1 MTIVETSWQEFLSLD
16 SEIPHN
22 VHFLAKG
29 EDEGQDSASKPI
41 GAHKVLLA
49 GVSPVFRRMLFGP
62 LKEER
67 EGIEVRD
74 TTHEAFNTMVKF
86 IYKPPGSR
94 FFPAPYEDDENH
106 EGEYNEEEF
115 NQNVI
120 HCPQKFFDLVDLAE
134 KYEIFS
140 LKEAL
145 TSNVLKTL
153 PITDENVIF
162 AAKVATKNKISTKM
176 LARCLKF
183 LLQKTKS
190 KAGGDLLTQFWALVN
205 NNPKE
210 PLKERLAG
218 TPFANIHNH
227 LNYEF
232 IKDDLDEV
240 GHTSFDNCLHLACS
254 GVHVR

>member
-1 MTIVETSWQEFLSLD
+1 
-16 SEIPHN
+16 
-22 VHFLAKG
+22 
-29 EDEGQDSASKPI
+29 
-41 GAHKVLLA
+41 
-49 GVSPVFRRMLFGP
+49 MLFGP

-67 EGIEVRD
+67 EAIEVKD
-74 TTHEAFNTMVKF
+74 TTHEAFNTMIKF

-190 KAGGDLLTQFWALVN
+190 KAGGDLLTQFWALVIN
-205 NNPKE
+205 NSENS
-210 PLKERLAG
+210 LKKRLAG
-218 TPFANIHNH
+218 TPFANIHQD
-227 LNYEF
+227 LRYEF
-232 IKDDLDEV
+232 IADGLDDV
-240 GHTSFDNCLHLACS
+240 GPTSFDKCLHLACS